1 MSEVANVINRYAQK
15 NVAEIEQQWD
25 GSRIEGDA
33 EISFDIVADTPELV
47 VGEYRATGQKMW
59 ILEYGSGS
67 RMDDSTDNPGL
78 PAYQSS
84 DLWNNERENTEIRT
98 RQGAYLDLDR
108 QPHMGSGIG
117 GEHGLNAERMNHG
130 QVSIAESP
138 RHIVKETVKLSTARN
153 LEMKQGIIDA
163 VGDNIKASIRRVL

>member
-33 EISFDIVADTPELV
+33 EISFDITVDTPQLV
-47 VGEYRATGQKMW
+47 VGEYRASGQKAW
-59 ILEYGSGS
+59 ILEHGSGS
-67 RMDDSTDNPGL
+67 HMDDKEENPGL

-84 DLWNNERENTEIRT
+84 DLWNTERENTEIRT

-108 QPHMGSGIG
+108 QPRMGSGIG
-117 GEHGLNAERMNHG
+117 GEHGINAEKMNHG
-130 QVSIAESP
+130 QISIAENP
-138 RHIVKETVKLSTARN
+138 RHIVKETVKLTTARN

-163 VGDNIKASIRRVL
+163 VGDDIRLSIRRVL